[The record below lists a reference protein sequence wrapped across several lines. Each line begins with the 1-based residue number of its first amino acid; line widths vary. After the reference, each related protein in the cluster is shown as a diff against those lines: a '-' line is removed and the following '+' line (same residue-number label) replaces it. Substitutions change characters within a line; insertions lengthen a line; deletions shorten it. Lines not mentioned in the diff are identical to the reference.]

1 MYVRTSFKY
10 SFFFS
15 FKNEHLKDKTKNI
28 TFFYYFLSFI
38 YNKRYLNICKNFKKN
53 FKIN

>member
-15 FKNEHLKDKTKNI
+15 FKNEHLKDKKKNI
-28 TFFYYFLSFI
+28 TFLYYFLSFI
-38 YNKRYLNICKNFKKN
+38 YIHIDYKERELIVGVA
-53 FKIN
+53 